1 MIALSIIDYLQIMTL
16 TITGDWSK
24 LMNILAYSII
34 ADLIPFLFLF
44 YMAVEIFLRQP
55 SNQLHQLTLI
65 LTFSLGLIFLFDFL
79 TLQSPLG
86 NEANLFAS
94 LRFLSSF
101 LTMSLALYFFCDIG
115 RLALRPGIK
124 HTLCLLP
131 ILGIFFVIVPF
142 YDKPAINILE
152 INHGRTTEFSNLFM
166 IVLVFLVLYTL
177 LVLLLIISIAYR
189 KNRKNELL
197 IQERYRVRAI
207 LIGSVMTVMLL
218 VILMVISEL
227 LRNTGVY
234 AFDFLPTYCIF
245 PWIIAVRYSMVR
257 FDFLASASRRYEL
270 LFELSHNGI
279 VLLDERGII
288 VQANQAFQSLL
299 GFDAHKLNGHPFNS
313 LLPESE
319 AARFIEVY
327 PDYFQKLKPFQ
338 TEGELRH
345 LDGTIKMVEIHCDF
359 LETGGQVLSF
369 LVTQDITDQRNT
381 QRELT
386 ELAYHDTLT
395 GLGNRR
401 MLQDRMRTTLGE
413 IHFKNSKVAI
423 ILIDLD
429 QFKWINDTLGHS
441 SGDLM
446 LQQVAKSLK
455 SHLPQDCVITRLG
468 GDEFAIMIED
478 LREESEAIDYCN
490 VLIEIFKEPFAVANK
505 LYTVTASMGISIAP
519 RDGTEIDALLQNA
532 DMAMY
537 EAKKAGRNQIHMF
550 NKELQEKADRYLA
563 VYNGLSKAI
572 AQEELTLHYQPQIDL
587 HTQRV
592 HGVEALLR
600 WTSRELGPVSPAEFI
615 PVAEDTGL
623 ILPIGDWVLQ
633 AAVHQA
639 KFWVNRGYKNF
650 VVSVN
655 ISAQQLRDPQFAVK
669 VIDLLR
675 VTGLP
680 ARNLCLEI
688 TESTA
693 IVDLEA
699 SQRLCRELTD
709 LGITLAMDDFGVG
722 YSSLSMLNS
731 LPLHYLKIDRSLV
744 TNIAVSQ
751 RDSAVVGTII
761 ELSRNLDM
769 KVVAEGIETIEQL
782 RLLEQLGCHEA
793 QGYLCGRP
801 MPADDLTRFLE
812 GK

>member
-1 MIALSIIDYLQIMTL
+1 MTIL
-16 TITGDWSK
+16 T
-24 LMNILAYSII
+24 NSII

-44 YMAVEIFLRQP
+44 YMAVEVLLRQR
-55 SNQLHQLTLI
+55 SNPLHQLTMILI
-65 LTFSLGLIFLFDFL
+65 FSLGLIFLFNFL
-79 TLQSPLG
+79 TFQSPLG
-86 NEANLFAS
+86 NEANLYAS
-94 LRFLSSF
+94 LRFISSF
-101 LTMSLALYFFCDIG
+101 LTMSLSLYFFCEIG
-115 RLALRPGIK
+115 RLESRAVIR

-131 ILGIFFVIVPF
+131 MLGIFFVILPING
-142 YDKPAINILE
+142 KPAIHIAE
-152 INHGRTTEFSNLFM
+152 INHVRTTEFSNFFM
-166 IVLVFLVLYTL
+166 IVLV
-177 LVLLLIISIAYR
+177 LLILYALTVLPVIILIANR
-189 KNRKNELL
+189 KNRMNKLL
-197 IQERYRVRAI
+197 IQERYRVRVI
-207 LIGSVMTVMLL
+207 LTGSTLTVALL
-218 VILMVISEL
+218 VILLIINQLV
-227 LRNTGVY
+227 RNTGLHL
-234 AFDFLPTYCIF
+234 FDSLSSYCVF

-257 FDFLASASRRYEL
+257 FDFLASAGRRYEL

-279 VLLDERGII
+279 ALLDEKGII
-288 VQANQAFQSLL
+288 VETNQAFQSLL
-299 GFDAHKLNGHPFNS
+299 GYDSNKLRGLSFHM
-313 LLPESE
+313 LLPEGE
-319 AARFIEVY
+319 ADRFIALY
-327 PDYFQKLKPFQ
+327 PDYFQNLKPFH
-338 TEGELRH
+338 TEGELKH
-345 LDGTIKMVEIHCDF
+345 LDGTLKFAEIHCDF
-359 LETGGQVLSF
+359 LETNGKVLSF
-369 LVTQDITDQRNT
+369 LVTQDITAQRNT

-401 MLQDRMRTTLGE
+401 LLQDRMSTTLGE

-441 SGDLM
+441 SGDQM
-446 LQQVAKSLK
+446 LQQVAASLK
-455 SHLPQDCVITRLG
+455 KHLPQNCVITRLG

-478 LREESEAIDYCN
+478 LREESDAIDYCN
-490 VLIEIFKEPFAVANK
+490 VLIEVFKEPFAVANK
-505 LYTVTASMGISIAP
+505 LYTITASMGISIAP
-519 RDGTEIDALLQNA
+519 RDGTEMDTLLQNA

-550 NKELQEKADRYLA
+550 NKDLQEKADRYLA

-572 AQEELTLHYQPQIDL
+572 ANGELSLHYQPQIDL
-587 HTQRV
+587 QTQRV

-600 WTSRELGPVSPAEFI
+600 WTNRELGPVSPAEFI

-623 ILPIGDWVLQ
+623 IVAIGDWVLS
-633 AAVHQA
+633 AAAHQA
-639 KFWVNRGYKNF
+639 KYWVDRGYKNF
-650 VVSVN
+650 VVAIN

-669 VIDLLR
+669 VINTLR
-675 VTGLP
+675 VVGLP

-693 IVDLEA
+693 IIDLDT

-769 KVVAEGIETIEQL
+769 KVVAEGIETTEQL